1 LLKDISHT
9 LVNVGDVMYTKILV
23 PIDGSVHSQHA
34 LSVACKLSEQNSTKV
49 YVLHIPEVVG
59 NTTKLIWGVGA
70 LASDATSEHL
80 ASAGEA
86 LLEEAETFA
95 KAKGIRNI
103 ETMIEQGRPV
113 DIILEVSRREG
124 VDVIVMGSR
133 GLSDLGGMV
142 AGSVSHK
149 VGHLA
154 QCGVITVS

>member
-1 LLKDISHT
+1 
-9 LVNVGDVMYTKILV
+9 MYTKILV

-103 ETMIEQGRPV
+103 ETMIEQGR
-113 DIILEVSRREG
+113 REG